1 MKFMARK
8 DKLLPGRSLKSISYH
23 LEAGWRVRDWNW
35 TAREE
40 ASSFPLKHLEKE
52 NSMMLTSGLPGLGA
66 RVKFRDSKF
75 HGGDSSH
82 LPASL
87 PSTLI
92 VMI

>member
-1 MKFMARK
+1 
-8 DKLLPGRSLKSISYH
+8 
-23 LEAGWRVRDWNW
+23 
-35 TAREE
+35 
-40 ASSFPLKHLEKE
+40 
-52 NSMMLTSGLPGLGA
+52 MMLTSGLPGSGA
-66 RVKFRDSKF
+66 MVKFRDSKF